1 MAHMFKMVMEMA
13 MKELI
18 KWMKF
23 WLDNPNYV
31 GSKAREG
38 KLEKAEV
45 TLSRGKGEK
54 GEKRSF

>member
-1 MAHMFKMVMEMA
+1 MVMEIA
-13 MKELI
+13 MKDLI

-23 WLDNPNYV
+23 WLDISNYV

-45 TLSRGKGEK
+45 TTSRERSEK
-54 GEKRSF
+54 GEKR